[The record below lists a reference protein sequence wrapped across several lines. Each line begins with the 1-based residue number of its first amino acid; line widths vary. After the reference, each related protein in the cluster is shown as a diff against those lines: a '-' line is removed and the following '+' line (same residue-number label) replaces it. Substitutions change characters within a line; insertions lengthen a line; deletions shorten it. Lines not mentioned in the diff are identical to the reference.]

1 MLSEHTFGFQR
12 YKKSFLVS
20 AISRNN
26 FLDSIENL
34 LFGAPSVLPPLS
46 PHVADLMDP
55 LLRPVATD
63 RVVATTIAA
72 AAATVAATVHKT
84 HRQ

>member
-1 MLSEHTFGFQR
+1 LSEHTFGFQR

-20 AISRNN
+20 AK
-26 FLDSIENL
+26 FMDSIENL
-34 LFGAPSVLPPLS
+34 FFVRPQYCPPF
-46 PHVADLMDP
+46 PPPNP
-55 LLRPVATD
+55 LHATA
-63 RVVATTIAA
+63 VNATTIAA

>member
-1 MLSEHTFGFQR
+1 
-12 YKKSFLVS
+12 
-20 AISRNN
+20 
-26 FLDSIENL
+26 
-34 LFGAPSVLPPLS
+34 
-46 PHVADLMDP
+46 MDP